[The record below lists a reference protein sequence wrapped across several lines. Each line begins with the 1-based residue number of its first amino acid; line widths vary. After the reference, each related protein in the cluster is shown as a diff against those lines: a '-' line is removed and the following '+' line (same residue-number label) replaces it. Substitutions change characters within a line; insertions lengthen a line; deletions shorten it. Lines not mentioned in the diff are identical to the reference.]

1 LSEATEIAIIIGA
14 IIIILAMILVLRGQR
29 INMRSHHK
37 IQAVALAGLTLIAVV
52 ALVGGLFFK
61 DNLASFIA
69 VASTAAGGIAGFV
82 GHKLTTPN
90 RTILFPI
97 KDILVRVGD
106 PLNFSVAG
114 ISTAGYNLNYA
125 ISSKPELP
133 EEAKFN
139 GITGEFSWTPKAG
152 DEREYNVTFTV
163 TDGQGGTD
171 SRTIKITVEKKSE

>member
-1 LSEATEIAIIIGA
+1 MSELTQIVIIMGA
-14 IIIILAMILVLRGQR
+14 VIIILAIIFTLRGQR
-29 INMRSHHK
+29 VNIRSHHK
-37 IQAVALAGLTLIAVV
+37 IQAVALSGLTLIAVV
-52 ALVGGLFFK
+52 ALIGALSFK

-90 RTILFPI
+90 RTVLFPI

-133 EEAKFN
+133 EKAKFN
-139 GITGEFSWTPKAG
+139 GITGEFSWTPEKEG
-152 DEREYNVTFTV
+152 EYNVTFTV